1 MRAFSCRRTGAGLL
15 RSGQRGAFRA
25 LCPSAL
31 FLACSAIDTGFSTAT
46 FWAGYGYR
54 VRCTYG
60 MCKFTFSERVFGR
73 YVPSARPS
81 RGSEAPERCRGSPRI
96 GAHPTARKTLPT
108 QPIMPSN
115 GARSPATSVPWRYGN
130 ARLPTTA
137 SDARRPSPR
146 RISSCCLLMRGAA
159 VRRRRLPHVLGQLQD
174 ARSATSALDRR
185 YSEPRLADGP
195 RLEAYLVDV
204 FVDAERGGWKARRV
218 REPLLSDRHQRA
230 YDTCV

>member
-1 MRAFSCRRTGAGLL
+1 MRPRYASWPVFAHKIFD
-15 RSGQRGAFRA
+15 A
-25 LCPSAL
+25 
-31 FLACSAIDTGFSTAT
+31 AT
-46 FWAGYGYR
+46 LEAGYGYR

-81 RGSEAPERCRGSPRI
+81 RGSEAPERCRGSPRM

-185 YSEPRLADGP
+185 YSEPRVADGP
-195 RLEAYLVDV
+195 RLEAYPVDV
-204 FVDAERGGWKARRV
+204 FVDAERGGWKACRV

>member
-1 MRAFSCRRTGAGLL
+1 MSPVRGLRAASRR
-15 RSGQRGAFRA
+15 RGAAGGPPGWARNRSRA
-25 LCPSAL
+25 KRCPRS
-31 FLACSAIDTGFSTAT
+31 
-46 FWAGYGYR
+46 
-54 VRCTYG
+54 
-60 MCKFTFSERVFGR
+60 
-73 YVPSARPS
+73 PSCP
-81 RGSEAPERCRGSPRI
+81 
-96 GAHPTARKTLPT
+96 
-108 QPIMPSN
+108 N

-130 ARLPTTA
+130 LRLPTTA

-185 YSEPRLADGP
+185 YSEPRLADVI
-195 RLEAYLVDV
+195 RLEAYPVDV

-230 YDTCV
+230 YDTSLGGRLLPVWRATRRRDSCFGTTPPPVSYTHLTLPTKRIV

>member
-1 MRAFSCRRTGAGLL
+1 
-15 RSGQRGAFRA
+15 
-25 LCPSAL
+25 
-31 FLACSAIDTGFSTAT
+31 
-46 FWAGYGYR
+46 
-54 VRCTYG
+54 

-73 YVPSARPS
+73 YVPPQCAAFARI
-81 RGSEAPERCRGSPRI
+81 RGA
-96 GAHPTARKTLPT
+96 GALPGVPLDGRKTLPT

-115 GARSPATSVPWRYGN
+115 GAQSPATSVPWRYGN

-195 RLEAYLVDV
+195 RLEAYPVDV

>member
-1 MRAFSCRRTGAGLL
+1 
-15 RSGQRGAFRA
+15 
-25 LCPSAL
+25 
-31 FLACSAIDTGFSTAT
+31 
-46 FWAGYGYR
+46 
-54 VRCTYG
+54 

-81 RGSEAPERCRGSPRI
+81 RGFDEAPGRCRGSPRM
-96 GAHPTARKTLPT
+96 GAQPKPRKTLPT

-185 YSEPRLADGP
+185 YSEPRLADVI
-195 RLEAYLVDV
+195 RLEAYPVDV
-204 FVDAERGGWKARRV
+204 CVDAERRGWKARRV

-230 YDTCV
+230 YDTSV

>member
-1 MRAFSCRRTGAGLL
+1 MAWQPR
-15 RSGQRGAFRA
+15 
-25 LCPSAL
+25 
-31 FLACSAIDTGFSTAT
+31 
-46 FWAGYGYR
+46 AGYGYR

-81 RGSEAPERCRGSPRI
+81 RGSEAPGRCRGSPRM

-185 YSEPRLADGP
+185 YSEPRLADVI
-195 RLEAYLVDV
+195 RLEAYPVDV

>member
-1 MRAFSCRRTGAGLL
+1 M
-15 RSGQRGAFRA
+15 
-25 LCPSAL
+25 
-31 FLACSAIDTGFSTAT
+31 TGFTGRLRP
-46 FWAGYGYR
+46 AGYGYC
-54 VRCTYG
+54 VWCTYG

-81 RGSEAPERCRGSPRI
+81 RGFEAPGRCRGSPRMD
-96 GAHPTARKTLPT
+96 AQPTARKKRCPRS
-108 QPIMPSN
+108 PSCPN

-130 ARLPTTA
+130 LRLPTTA

-195 RLEAYLVDV
+195 RLEAYPVDV

>member
-1 MRAFSCRRTGAGLL
+1 
-15 RSGQRGAFRA
+15 
-25 LCPSAL
+25 
-31 FLACSAIDTGFSTAT
+31 
-46 FWAGYGYR
+46 
-54 VRCTYG
+54 
-60 MCKFTFSERVFGR
+60 
-73 YVPSARPS
+73 
-81 RGSEAPERCRGSPRI
+81 
-96 GAHPTARKTLPT
+96 
-108 QPIMPSN
+108 
-115 GARSPATSVPWRYGN
+115 
-130 ARLPTTA
+130 
-137 SDARRPSPR
+137 
-146 RISSCCLLMRGAA
+146 MRGAA

>member
-1 MRAFSCRRTGAGLL
+1 
-15 RSGQRGAFRA
+15 
-25 LCPSAL
+25 
-31 FLACSAIDTGFSTAT
+31 
-46 FWAGYGYR
+46 
-54 VRCTYG
+54 

-81 RGSEAPERCRGSPRI
+81 RGFEAPGRCRGSPRM
-96 GAHPTARKTLPT
+96 GAQPKPRKTLPT

-115 GARSPATSVPWRYGN
+115 GARSPATSVGN
-130 ARLPTTA
+130 VMLPTTA

-146 RISSCCLLMRGAA
+146 RISSSCLLMRGAA
-159 VRRRRLPHVLGQLQD
+159 VRRRRLPHVFGQLQD
-174 ARSATSALDRR
+174 ARGATSALDRR

-230 YDTCV
+230 YDTSV